1 MPQGNQTKGRIFVQF
16 FMPIKSKDG
25 SNNDLSYFASSESDF
40 NAWGE
45 GLSDYGV
52 KICINIQIRHIWSGF
67 ILRKC

>member
-40 NAWGE
+40 NAWEEGGE
-45 GLSDYGV
+45 DVMTRKILV
-52 KICINIQIRHIWSGF
+52 LKICVGIKSFQ
-67 ILRKC
+67 